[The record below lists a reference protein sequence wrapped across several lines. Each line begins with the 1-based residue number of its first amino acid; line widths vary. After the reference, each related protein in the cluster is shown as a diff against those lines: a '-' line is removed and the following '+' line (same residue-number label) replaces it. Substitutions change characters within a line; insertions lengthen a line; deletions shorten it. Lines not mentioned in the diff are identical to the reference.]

1 MINLLVV
8 FFQIFNTVDH
18 EVLIAKLNHYRIRGV
33 ALECLQSYVTNWPW
47 VTLIEGELPEET
59 I

>member
-18 EVLIAKLNHYRIRGV
+18 EVLIAKLNHYGIRGV

-47 VTLIEGELPEET
+47 VTLTEGELPEET